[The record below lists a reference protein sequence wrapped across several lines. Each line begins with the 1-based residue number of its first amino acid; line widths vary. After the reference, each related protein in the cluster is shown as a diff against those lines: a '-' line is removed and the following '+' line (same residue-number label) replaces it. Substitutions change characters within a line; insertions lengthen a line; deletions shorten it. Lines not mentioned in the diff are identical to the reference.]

1 VGINRVEG
9 VPFAQIANS
18 ALRDRRLSFKA
29 RGILAM
35 VLSNVG
41 EWEATASW
49 IMEQSEQDGI
59 TSIQSGLNELTK
71 YGYRQVSHER
81 DVDGRVRTVTEWFH
95 LDKETRSSGN
105 PTIGKPDHR
114 ETRAAIED
122 YSLEHHTKNTIV
134 RKPVSMSK
142 DSAFQQFWSAYPRK
156 EGKGHA
162 KRAWL
167 KASRDTDP
175 QQIVQGA
182 ERYRDDP
189 NRDKQYTRLPATW
202 LNGECWDDD
211 PLPKRDKPVM
221 MGPVT
226 VADQYVDE
234 PCKHGDPRG
243 EARCALCRSELR

>member
-1 VGINRVEG
+1 MGINRVEG
-9 VPFAQIANS
+9 VPFAQIANV

-49 IMEQSEQDGI
+49 IMEQSESDGL
-59 TSIQSGLNELTK
+59 TSIQSGLNELTDL
-71 YGYRQVSHER
+71 GYRVVYHER
-81 DVDGRVRTVTEWFH
+81 DADGRVRTVTEWFH
-95 LDKETRSSGN
+95 TDKETRSSGN
-105 PTIGKPDHR
+105 PVAGKPDRR

-122 YSLEHHTKNTIV
+122 YPLEHHTKNTIV
-134 RKPVSMSK
+134 RKPASIASNP
-142 DSAFQQFWSAYPRK
+142 AFQAFWDAYPRK

-162 KRAWL
+162 KRAWM
-167 KASRDTDP
+167 KAIKSCDP
-175 QQIVQGA
+175 EIIVQGA

-211 PLPKRDKPVM
+211 PLPKRDGQPVG
-221 MGPVT
+221 GPVT
-226 VADQYVDE
+226 VMDQYTE
-234 PCKHGDPRG
+234 PCEHGDPRG
-243 EARCALCRSELR
+243 TDRCALCRARRG